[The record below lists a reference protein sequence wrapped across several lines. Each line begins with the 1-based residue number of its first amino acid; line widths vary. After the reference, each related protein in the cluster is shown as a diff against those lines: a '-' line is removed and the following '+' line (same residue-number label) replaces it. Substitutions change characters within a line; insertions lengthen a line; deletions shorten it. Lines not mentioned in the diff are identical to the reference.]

1 VHPRVEGSVV
11 TEELVSRH
19 LPRPQRQVRAW
30 TGVREDFI
38 ELRSRHQ
45 APPRPATLVRHK
57 IGDHPTVHRHGERL
71 TFGNRRMISA
81 LLLRS
86 SDCRIVFPMRQP

>member
-1 VHPRVEGSVV
+1 
-11 TEELVSRH
+11 VSRH
-19 LPRPQRQVRAW
+19 LPRPQRHVRAW

-71 TFGNRRMISA
+71 TFGKPMHDLGVVVAQLRLPNRLPHAATIA
-81 LLLRS
+81 
-86 SDCRIVFPMRQP
+86 IQ

>member
-1 VHPRVEGSVV
+1 MGRHRRAREPKSPASTAPRQG
-11 TEELVSRH
+11 LD
-19 LPRPQRQVRAW
+19 PAW

-38 ELRSRHQ
+38 ELRSWHQ